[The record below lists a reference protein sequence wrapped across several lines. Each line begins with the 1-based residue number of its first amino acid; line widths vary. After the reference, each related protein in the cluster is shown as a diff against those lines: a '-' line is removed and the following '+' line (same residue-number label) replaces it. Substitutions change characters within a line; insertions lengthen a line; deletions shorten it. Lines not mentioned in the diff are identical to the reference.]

1 MASILEYPAPAAEW
15 LSALPLGDGARGAM
29 LDGGVPE
36 LRIAMTDETAWSGS
50 PASEAAVGLAD
61 AATCAAALADARAA
75 VTAGDPV
82 AAEAALTVTQAA
94 YSQAFLP
101 FATVLIRRTPVV
113 DGEYR
118 RRLDFSDGRHET
130 VAGSM
135 SETTVLARGTG
146 VLVHVVAGA
155 GPVELEIESP
165 LQELTRTRSPGWL
178 DVRLRLP
185 SDVAPGHEPDL
196 PGARWEASPGSAI
209 EGAIVARV
217 LEQPERERTVVLVA
231 TASTFVGIGAAPAG
245 DADSAAAVA
254 TARVDAVIERGID
267 AVLAVH
273 AETHRELMGRVE
285 LDLGAEG
292 TAAKPRV
299 VLDAAARIA
308 AAASSEAGPISAD
321 PSLVG
326 VLFDYGR
333 YLLVASAIGGVLPP
347 TLQGIWNDELRPPW
361 SSNYTLNINTP
372 MNHWA
377 ALPTALPEALHPLW
391 DLIEALAVA
400 GTPTAD
406 RLYGARGWVAHHNT
420 DAWAFTNPVGRGHGD
435 ARWTAWPLGGL
446 WLLTHVA
453 DALRHGSI
461 DDDRLDRLAPA
472 ILGAAAFAL
481 DWTRL
486 TDAGL
491 STAPATSPENA
502 YIAPDG
508 RSAAIDETTTLD
520 LALIR
525 STLELAIAVADHLDD
540 HEGILDDA
548 AALLAMLPTEPA
560 IGSDGLPLEWARE
573 RTATDPHHRHVS
585 HLAGLAPLHES
596 WSSSALAAAERA
608 LVARGDDS
616 AGWSIVW
623 KAMLWSRL
631 GRGDKVAD
639 LLSLLLRPADAV
651 VAPWAGGLYPN
662 LFAAHP
668 PFQID
673 ANLGFPAVIVDSIAR
688 SDADGILLLP
698 ALPTGLDAGSL
709 RGVVLAP
716 GIRVDVHWRERV
728 VTEVALTAE
737 RAAAQ
742 GPRRVTGPGVDRS
755 VDLAVGVPL
764 RLETGSGSSIPRLS
778 G

>member
-1 MASILEYPAPAAEW
+1 MASILEYTAPAAEW

-29 LDGGVPE
+29 LDGAVPV

-75 VTAGDPV
+75 ITAGDPV
-82 AAEAALTVTQAA
+82 AAEAALTVMQAA

-101 FATVLIRRTPVV
+101 FASVLVRRSPVV

-118 RRLDFSDGRHET
+118 RRLDLGDGRHET
-130 VAGSM
+130 VSGSM
-135 SETTVLARGTG
+135 LETTVLARGTG
-146 VLVHVVAGA
+146 VLVHVVDGA

-165 LQELTRTRSPGWL
+165 LHELARTRSPGGL

-196 PGARWEASPGSAI
+196 PGARWDSSSGSGI

-217 LEQPERERTVVLVA
+217 LEQPDRGRTVVLVA
-231 TASTFVGIGAAPAG
+231 TATTFTGIGAAPTG
-245 DADSAAAVA
+245 DAASAAALA
-254 TARVDAVIERGID
+254 TARVDAVIECGID
-267 AVLAVH
+267 AVLAAH

-285 LDLGAEG
+285 LELGAEG
-292 TAAKPRV
+292 TATSPRV
-299 VLDAAARIA
+299 VRDPAARIA
-308 AAASSEAGPISAD
+308 SAASSEVGPISAD

-326 VLFDYGR
+326 LLFDHGR
-333 YLLVASAIGGVLPP
+333 YLLVASAIGGMLPP

-377 ALPTALPEALHPLW
+377 ALPTALPEALHALW

-400 GTPTAD
+400 GTATAE

-420 DAWAFTNPVGRGHGD
+420 DAWAFTNPVGRGRGD

-453 DALRHGSI
+453 EAVEHGAI
-461 DDDRLDRLAPA
+461 DDERLDRLAPA

-486 TDAGL
+486 TTDGP

-502 YIAPDG
+502 FITVDG

-525 STLELAIAVADHLDD
+525 STLELALAVADHLDD
-540 HEGILDDA
+540 RDGVLDDA
-548 AALLAMLPTEPA
+548 AALLATLPTEPA
-560 IGSDGLPLEWARE
+560 IGADGLPLEWARE
-573 RTATDPHHRHVS
+573 RTAADPHHRHVS
-585 HLAGLAPLHES
+585 HLAGLSPLHET
-596 WSSSALAAAERA
+596 WSGTALAAAERA

-651 VAPWAGGLYPN
+651 VAAWAGGLYPN

-673 ANLGFPAVIVDSIAR
+673 ANLGFPAVVVDAIAR
-688 SDADGILLLP
+688 SGADGILLLP
-698 ALPTGLDAGSL
+698 ALPTGLDTGSL
-709 RGVVLAP
+709 RGIRLAP
-716 GIRVDVHWRERV
+716 GIRVDVHWRERA

-742 GPRRVTGPGVDRS
+742 GRWRITGPGVDRF

-764 RLETGSGSSIPRLS
+764 RLETGSGSTIPRLS